1 MKETKETVI
10 FNEGNVT
17 VTDVRFITPH
27 ETYAMS
33 GVTSVR
39 KLREEP
45 RRAGMVFLCLV
56 GVLFA
61 AFGTNLA
68 MHVIGVFVAIAA
80 FAAAASQ
87 KPTFFIVIK
96 TASGESRALISR
108 SNDFIDRV
116 VGAVNDA
123 IVVRG

>member
-45 RRAGMVFLCLV
+45 RRAGMLSLGLV
-56 GVLFA
+56 GVIFA
-61 AFGTNLA
+61 AFGPNLA
-68 MHVIGVFVAIAA
+68 MHVIGVFVVIAA

-96 TASGESRALISR
+96 TASGESRAVISK
-108 SNDFIDRV
+108 SSEFIDRV